1 MCTVHGLY
9 LHHPQLVSHLRQ
21 RHHSRQYPIT
31 TTIHL
36 LQSNSDITSEKN
48 TLLWEKMKWEYDNIY
63 VPQFTETGAFLL
75 RAAAT
80 GLLAGCSIVVFKT
93 GIAYTQELLYV
104 DLASVLPK
112 PAPIYWPLAVFPLV
126 GSVMVS
132 VLTVVAGDRMKN
144 GIDTIA
150 RSIDADAAE
159 IHSSSTHDGDKEYDN
174 DSVVFRDR
182 EHDND
187 NDNDNDSD
195 PVVEELNNSTTITSM
210 SAATSIFS
218 TTSRFRPLDLLF
230 RTSAAVATLGS
241 GNSLGP
247 EGSAVEIGAGIS
259 RIVGQFQFNRKRRP
273 STIEAVLDG
282 PESPTG
288 VAADVVTESSIG
300 TTTSLREQHHL
311 FLAGTAA
318 GVAGGFNAPITG
330 VFFAIEVGNRYLG
343 RNTIKLDE
351 ESPDGPRAD
360 IAAIVLA
367 AAVSNLVVS
376 LGLHE
381 KVALSIQGN
390 TYAMESPVFEL
401 SVYMGLGLVSGLVS
415 VIFNVMRDFFIE
427 LYAGKTWAKDLPFAR
442 IPPMFRPMLG
452 GLSCGLTGVFFPQT
466 LFVGYVMLDQLISGR
481 SEFPTPLIMQLLA
494 LKLTLSSFCLGSGL
508 VGGVFAPAL
517 FFGAAAGTAYHD
529 FVVQFIQSTADFLSF
544 LPEDIVNSSFWSV
557 ANAPAYATVG
567 AAATLGALFRA
578 PLTSSMLMFEL
589 TQNHDIVLPVLVSTG
604 LGGLFA
610 ELILHPRR
618 LD

>member
-1 MCTVHGLY
+1 MVLLLQIFFSVLLVSKVHGFHLQ
-9 LHHPQLVSHLRQ
+9 HEQLVSRKHYYQ
-21 RHHSRQYPIT
+21 PRQYPK
-31 TTIHL
+31 TIVHV
-36 LQSNSDITSEKN
+36 LQSNKDISGKN
-48 TLLWEKMKWEYDNIY
+48 ALLNWEKMTWEFQNIY
-63 VPQFTETGAFLL
+63 KPQFTETGIFLF
-75 RAAAT
+75 RAATT
-80 GLLAGCSIVVFKT
+80 GFLAGCSIVVFKT
-93 GIAYTQELLYV
+93 GIEYIQELLYV

-112 PAPIYWPLAVFPLV
+112 PYPIYWPLAVFPLL

-132 VLTVVAGDRMKN
+132 ILSIIAGDRMKN

-150 RSIDADAAE
+150 RSIDADAAAE
-159 IHSSSTHDGDKEYDN
+159 LYSLTHDEEKAYDI
-174 DSVVFRDR
+174 DSVAFRDR

-187 NDNDNDSD
+187 HVND
-195 PVVEELNNSTTITSM
+195 PIVEGEMINSTTTSM
-210 SAATSIFS
+210 SAASSIYS
-218 TTSRFRPLDLLF
+218 TKSRFRPLDLLF
-230 RTSAAVATLGS
+230 RSSAAVATLGS

-259 RIVGQFQFNRKRRP
+259 RIVGQFQFNRQQRP
-273 STIEAVLDG
+273 SKIVAALGEQD
-282 PESPTG
+282 SPTEV
-288 VAADVVTESSIG
+288 VAAALEKSTSIG
-300 TTTSLREQHHL
+300 ATAASLREQHHL

-318 GVAGGFNAPITG
+318 GVAGGFNAPIAG

-442 IPPMFRPMLG
+442 IPPVFRPMLG

-466 LFVGYVMLDQLISGR
+466 LFVGYVMLDQLISGGIG
-481 SEFPTPLIMQLLA
+481 FPTPLILQLLA

-508 VGGVFAPAL
+508 IGGVFAPGSCYPYISVPIHYC
-517 FFGAAAGTAYHD
+517 FFYLLYR
-529 FVVQFIQSTADFLSF
+529 SLSP
-544 LPEDIVNSSFWSV
+544 LTLNSSPLPNHIV
-557 ANAPAYATVG
+557 YP
-567 AAATLGALFRA
+567 TLR
-578 PLTSSMLMFEL
+578 
-589 TQNHDIVLPVLVSTG
+589 
-604 LGGLFA
+604 
-610 ELILHPRR
+610 
-618 LD
+618 